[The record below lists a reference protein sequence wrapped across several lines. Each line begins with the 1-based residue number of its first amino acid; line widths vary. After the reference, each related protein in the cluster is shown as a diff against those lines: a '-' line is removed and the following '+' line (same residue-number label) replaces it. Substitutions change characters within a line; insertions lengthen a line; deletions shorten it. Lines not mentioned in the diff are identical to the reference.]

1 MKKPATRAV
10 PSNSK
15 FLSSNVKFWPFTIS
29 NRFLCIRRNS
39 YPIFFLSTLSQI
51 KWTKSKTLLCIV
63 IEIGKVMR
71 DLLFWYQ
78 MYLYS
83 RFIRLC
89 RCSFGSWCICNP
101 LIFAVVDALLGTN
114 VSATCSS
121 LNLQMLFSLSIMY
134 NCICILPFLGFKDTP
149 FANFASTSHIFD
161 NVKMLPSK
169 ITHLQLAFS
178 MLCGC
183 SPSKFCI
190 FNPLE
195 STIADI
201 VARYPLSSIY
211 FTTWAN
217 TLLTKKL
224 I

>member
-1 MKKPATRAV
+1 MSRDSCYLVHNCPKQEKDYALLLSFVGQARLQFAGLH
-10 PSNSK
+10 SL
-15 FLSSNVKFWPFTIS
+15 FLALW
-29 NRFLCIRRNS
+29 
-39 YPIFFLSTLSQI
+39 
-51 KWTKSKTLLCIV
+51 CIV
-63 IEIGKVMR
+63 IEIGGMMK
-71 DLLFWYQ
+71 DLLFWDL
-78 MYLYS
+78 MYLHS
-83 RFIRLC
+83 GFIYC
-89 RCSFGSWCICNP
+89 RRCFFDNWCICTA
-101 LIFAVVDALLGTN
+101 LIFASADTLFQAN
-114 VSATCSS
+114 VSTTCFS
-121 LNLQMLFSLSIMY
+121 LNLQILLSLPVMY
-134 NCICILPFLGFKDTP
+134 NCICILPFLGFKDTS

>member
-1 MKKPATRAV
+1 
-10 PSNSK
+10 
-15 FLSSNVKFWPFTIS
+15 
-29 NRFLCIRRNS
+29 
-39 YPIFFLSTLSQI
+39 
-51 KWTKSKTLLCIV
+51 
-63 IEIGKVMR
+63 
-71 DLLFWYQ
+71 

-101 LIFAVVDALLGTN
+101 LIFAVADALFLTN
-114 VSATCSS
+114 VSATCFSS
-121 LNLQMLFSLSIMY
+121 NLQILLSLPVMY
-134 NCICILPFLGFKDTP
+134 NCIYILSFLGFKDTS
-149 FANFASTSHIFD
+149 FANLASTSHVFD

-183 SPSKFCI
+183 SPSKFYI

-217 TLLTKKL
+217 TLLTQKFTLLCVSRSWNLSKNSYIIFL
-224 I
+224 